1 MARKGAVLSPAEM
14 LRNRVNAS
22 LKQDVVQMASDE
34 KFVMH
39 KVSTESLVL
48 DRLTGG
54 GWTRGRHHE
63 LYGDEGVGKSHTLYV
78 ALVAAQQRGEVAAI
92 VDGEHVFDE
101 ARFKHLGGNV
111 DELLIWHP
119 TSAEEVIKVLMLFA
133 DNSEDNPSADVVGID
148 SVASMV
154 PLEELAKDP
163 TEGDDRIG
171 SLARTM
177 SKLLRRV
184 TTVNDNTVFIWTNQ
198 VRDKIG
204 SYVPGVTTPGGRALR
219 FYASTRIQM
228 NRQANE
234 TSERQIVKKG
244 KFENSKVKTGHWI
257 NVRSEKEKTAA
268 PHRTGLIL
276 FDAERGGFDTEQ
288 EMVDLGMEDGLV
300 DHSGQSYEYDGLS
313 ARGLS
318 GFKKK
323 LAEDEE
329 RWQEL
334 YSLIS
339 DNTRTLVEDE

>member
-1 MARKGAVLSPAEM
+1 MARKGATLSPSELLM
-14 LRNRVNAS
+14 NRVNAA

-34 KFVMH
+34 KYVMH
-39 KVSTESLVL
+39 KVSTESPVL
-48 DRLTGG
+48 DRLMGG

-63 LYGDEGVGKSHTLYV
+63 IFGDEGVGKSHTLYV
-78 ALVAAQQRGEVAAI
+78 SLVAAQQRGEVAAV

-101 ARFKHLGGNV
+101 ARFKHLGG
-111 DELLIWHP
+111 DPDDLLIWHP
-119 TSAEEVIKVLMLFA
+119 TSGEEVIKVLMLFA
-133 DNSEDNPSADVVGID
+133 DNSPDNPSADIVGID
-148 SVASMV
+148 SVASLV

-171 SLARTM
+171 STARLM

-204 SYVPGVTTPGGRALR
+204 SYIPGVTTPGGRALR
-219 FYASTRIQM
+219 FWASTRIQM

-234 TSERQIVKKG
+234 TNERQVVQKG
-244 KFENSKVKTGHWI
+244 KFKESKVKTGHWI

-268 PHRTGLIL
+268 PHRSGLIL

-288 EMVDLGMEDGLV
+288 ELVDLGMEDGLV
-300 DHSGQSYEYDGLS
+300 ELSGQTYSYDGLS

-318 GFKKK
+318 AFKAK
-323 LAEDEE
+323 LADDEE

-334 YSLIS
+334 YQLIY
-339 DNTRTLVEDE
+339 DNTRALAGDE